1 MNAVRIIGIVAGA
14 VLLLGYAS
22 FAACGPMLLDPSG
35 LSLLYLTLYFIC
47 LTGAWNLFSGFS
59 GYINFGFAA
68 FIGIGMYASVISI
81 IDLRLPI
88 VPAYLVGGL
97 AAAFFALLIGY
108 PVLRIRGAYFSIAML
123 AVAEGL
129 RVLFATEFLEPFTR
143 GGRGLPVLAG
153 SLEQKYYAM
162 LALAACVLAA
172 SLALAQS
179 RFGLS
184 LIAIREDEAAADG
197 LGVNTTVVK
206 TAALIISAFFAGTA
220 GGIHSTFI
228 HYIDPTSAFDIKFTM
243 MPIIMAIF
251 GGLGTVLGPVVG
263 GVILEVVSDL
273 SWLHLGR
280 LNVTIFGFIL
290 ICLVLW
296 LPEGVLV
303 RAKEA
308 GILPKTRA
316 I

>member
-1 MNAVRIIGIVAGA
+1 MILAGT
-14 VLLLGYAS
+14 VFLLGYAIL
-22 FAACGPMLLDPSG
+22 AALGPMLFEPAG
-35 LSLLYLTLYFIC
+35 LSLLYLTLYFVS
-47 LTGAWNLFSGFS
+47 LTAAWNLFSGFS

-81 IDLRLPI
+81 VDLKLAI
-88 VPAYLVGGL
+88 VPAYLVGGF
-97 AAAFFALLIGY
+97 AAAAFALLIGY

-123 AVAEGL
+123 AVAEGV

-153 SLEQKYYAM
+153 TLEQKYYAM
-162 LALAACVLAA
+162 AVITACVLAA

-179 RFGLS
+179 RLGLS

-197 LGVNTTVVK
+197 LGVNTTLVKLVALVV
-206 TAALIISAFFAGTA
+206 SAFFAGAA
-220 GGIHSTFI
+220 GGIHATFI
-228 HYIDPTSAFDIKFTM
+228 HYIDPTAAFDIKFTI

-251 GGLGTVLGPVVG
+251 GGLGTVLGPVIG
-263 GVILEVVSDL
+263 AVILEVVSDL

-280 LNVTIFGFIL
+280 LNVTIFGLIL
-290 ICLVLW
+290 VCLVLW

-303 RAKEA
+303 RSKEA
-308 GILPKTRA
+308 GILPKSRA